1 MRVHIWIDK
10 NDVSKLAKGT
20 AGKVLTMNSGAT
32 APEWASAASAAYTP
46 WTVVHN
52 FADFYYDMEVQTK
65 PSNPSADHARFYV
78 TQIDTNN
85 DGLFCIMR
93 KNGSDTQEVQ
103 IA

>member
-1 MRVHIWIDK
+1 
-10 NDVSKLAKGT
+10 
-20 AGKVLTMNSGAT
+20 MNSGAT
-32 APEWASAASAAYTP
+32 APEWASAASGSDTP
-46 WTVVHN
+46 WTEVHN

-78 TQIDTNN
+78 KQIDTNN